1 MAVGDED
8 GTSSGVVEHRQVGFR
23 GSGAR
28 RRRSVAASPGA
39 ARDSGLAVLGAL
51 ARNDGI
57 RPWRPWIDPA
67 KKATTTDRTDRRWAP
82 AREREEEQ
90 GERPPSPA
98 SAHAGAAACWVR
110 PWGPPAPPHSCAEGS
125 TRPALPHHR
134 AWGRTRAAALVG
146 GLAWPP
152 RWGPTLAAA
161 VRAEGE
167 GRGADADADA
177 RGSGGRLGKAESEAD
192 VYI

>member
-1 MAVGDED
+1 LRPINQRGDKRSARSRLGAETPQWPSASKMARAAGA
-8 GTSSGVVEHRQVGFR
+8 VEHRQVGFR

-51 ARNDGI
+51 AGNDGI

-110 PWGPPAPPHSCAEGS
+110 PWGPPEPPHSCAEGS
-125 TRPALPHHR
+125 SRPALPHRR
-134 AWGRTRAAALVG
+134 AWGATGPRPRLAAAL
-146 GLAWPP
+146 
-152 RWGPTLAAA
+152 
-161 VRAEGE
+161 
-167 GRGADADADA
+167 GACPS
-177 RGSGGRLGKAESEAD
+177 RRRER
-192 VYI
+192 